1 MIFIVLSSSILFIID
16 MILLSQQISMPNFI
30 RCYYFYTFMIAII
43 YYVNINARQQRLE
56 NEKIKQDEQATKLI
70 KTFLTFCAPLL
81 EKLNGVEQIILS
93 DIARSFTNF
102 TVIKSELVDYKQ
114 LEIILKNLIL
124 KLKSVG
130 LELKITNTYPNLLV
144 EVDEMT
150 KKILKYYYNIK

>member
-1 MIFIVLSSSILFIID
+1 M
-16 MILLSQQISMPNFI
+16 
-30 RCYYFYTFMIAII
+30 
-43 YYVNINARQQRLE
+43 
-56 NEKIKQDEQATKLI
+56 
-70 KTFLTFCAPLL
+70 